1 MSLYFTR
8 ASPRSHLLPPCP
20 PWCSLLPVLP
30 PSPPTPLPIAS
41 FSSRRFNPD
50 KAIDLID
57 EAGASRQMDAFDG
70 VDTPALD
77 VSEADIAAVVAD
89 WTGIPV
95 SKLSADEKEGMANM
109 EGTLHKRV
117 IGQHGAVSAIA
128 RALRRARVGL
138 RDPRRPVASL
148 VFSGPTGVG
157 KTELAK
163 AVAEAYYG
171 SEKAM
176 VRLDMSEYMEAFS
189 VSRLTGPPPG
199 YVGYE
204 AGGQL
209 TEAVRRTPHC
219 LILMDEIEKAHP
231 DVFNILLQVRH
242 DFTARS
248 GASPHTPRPDA
259 LAHARIIHPSR
270 GPVMHASGLAARRCS
285 RMAG

>member
-1 MSLYFTR
+1 MQLFFDWAACAQS
-8 ASPRSHLLPPCP
+8 
-20 PWCSLLPVLP
+20 
-30 PSPPTPLPIAS
+30 
-41 FSSRRFNPD
+41 RFNPD

-57 EAGASRQMDAFDG
+57 EAGASRQMDEFEGAAPG
-70 VDTPALD
+70 MRMVD
-77 VSEADIAAVVAD
+77 EADIARVVAD

-95 SKLSADEKEGMANM
+95 SKLTADEKVGMANM
-109 EGTLHKRV
+109 ESTLHKRV
-117 IGQHGAVSAIA
+117 IGQSGAVSAIA

-209 TEAVRRTPHC
+209 TEAVRRSPHC
-219 LILMDEIEKAHP
+219 LVLMDEIEKAHP
-231 DVFNILLQVRH
+231 DVFNILLQVTR
-242 DFTARS
+242 
-248 GASPHTPRPDA
+248 
-259 LAHARIIHPSR
+259 
-270 GPVMHASGLAARRCS
+270 SGLAFTRDPQWPISHRL
-285 RMAG
+285 GVL